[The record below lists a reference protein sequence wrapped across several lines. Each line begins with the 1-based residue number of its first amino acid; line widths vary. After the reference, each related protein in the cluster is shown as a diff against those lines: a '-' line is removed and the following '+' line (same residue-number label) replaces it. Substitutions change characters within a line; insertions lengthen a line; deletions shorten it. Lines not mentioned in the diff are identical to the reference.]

1 MDRGG
6 TIAAACPQPEPD
18 TVRLTD
24 TGAAAQLPAMASL
37 HLMRLVSPNQPVG
50 GFSYSRGLEWAV
62 HAQIVNDAA
71 SCAQWIIG
79 LLEHSYATLD
89 GALFWRMMQALQRQD
104 GVEFERLND
113 WLCASR
119 ESHELQLEDRRMA
132 ESLMS
137 LLRSLGVSGTEQSFG
152 RGHAS
157 YPAAFAIAAHHW
169 GIAAIDALRGLM
181 WAVVESQVT
190 AAIRLV
196 PLGHTAG
203 QRILIEAIAAIE
215 RAARKAASISC
226 EDIGNMAPTQVMA
239 SAWHETQYSRL
250 FRS

>member
-1 MDRGG
+1 MR
-6 TIAAACPQPEPD
+6 QP
-18 TVRLTD
+18 VAD
-24 TGAAAQLPAMASL
+24 TGLEARAGPERLRASPL
-37 HLMRLVSPNQPVG
+37 HLLRLVSPNQPVG

-62 HAQIVNDAA
+62 HAQIVTDAA
-71 SCAQWIIG
+71 SCADWIIG
-79 LLEHSYATLD
+79 LIQHSYATLD

-104 GVEFERLND
+104 DAEFERLND
-113 WLCASR
+113 WLSASR
-119 ESHELQLEDRRMA
+119 ESHELELEDRRMA

-137 LLRSLGVSGTEQSFG
+137 LLRSLNGDGMERFRFS
-152 RGHAS
+152 GHAS
-157 YPAAFAIAAHHW
+157 YPAVFAIAAHQW
-169 GIAAIDALRGLM
+169 GIAAFDALRGLM

-203 QRILIEAIAAIE
+203 QRILISAVDAIE
-215 RAARKAASISC
+215 TAAQTAATLSE
-226 EDIGNMAPTQVMA
+226 EDIGNMAPALAMA